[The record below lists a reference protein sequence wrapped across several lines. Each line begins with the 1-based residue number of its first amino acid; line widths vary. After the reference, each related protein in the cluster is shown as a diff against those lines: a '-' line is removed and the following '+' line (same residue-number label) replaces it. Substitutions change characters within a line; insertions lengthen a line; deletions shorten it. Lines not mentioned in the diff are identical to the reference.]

1 MERDWA
7 RLGAELK
14 AARVRLG
21 MEQQEIAEATGKTR
35 GAIANIEKGALRSV
49 SRTVEA
55 YAAKVGWPTERIE
68 EILSGQGAEDPATP
82 SDLSVRVRQALKE
95 GPLIDSKVLRV
106 PTAGGEVQATIVV
119 RGQSDMSPEDLLAAL
134 REWQAREQPLHGEAD
149 GQSDS

>member
-55 YAAKVGWPTERIE
+55 YAAKVGWPPERIE

-149 GQSDS
+149 GPSDS